1 LFGEI
6 ASADPGAIRGIS
18 RNNILKLNDAGMMI
32 EKWYYELENKFP
44 DIKCHEMIVMPN
56 HFHCIIENVGA
67 DLCVSPAVDHVSPA
81 DLRVCPDRHPT
92 SKTNIMADVDNGA
105 DMNDVMN
112 TITISNMN
120 DGAKMNMATNAIAD
134 INNATNAVT
143 EINNAV
149 NTNTVTDMINVGADL
164 CVSPA
169 ADVDNGGNRDDGD
182 KEGNGYVGDDGDV
195 AVNGNNHVNGGD
207 MDNWDNRDDG
217 NDGDDGDDGD
227 DGNDGNDGDNGDNL
241 DIGANMKNTEGE
253 HVGSPLYRVVQWF
266 KTMTTNEYIRGV
278 KNNNWKRFNG
288 KLWQRNYYEHIIRN
302 EQSYHNITKYIKNNP
317 AKWRDD
323 NFHV

>member
-1 LFGEI
+1 MNRYNPKIHNRRSIRLKGYDYSKAGLYFITICCQNRAHLFGEI
-6 ASADPGAIRGIS
+6 ATANPGAIPGIS

-32 EKWYYELENKFP
+32 EKWYYELENKFS

-67 DLCVSPAVDHVSPA
+67 DLCVCPT
-81 DLRVCPDRHPT
+81 DLRVSPT
-92 SKTNIMADVDNGA
+92 DHH
-105 DMNDVMN
+105 
-112 TITISNMN
+112 
-120 DGAKMNMATNAIAD
+120 
-134 INNATNAVT
+134 
-143 EINNAV
+143 
-149 NTNTVTDMINVGADL
+149 
-164 CVSPA
+164 VSPA
-169 ADVDNGGNRDDGD
+169 ADVHNGGNRDDGD
-182 KEGNGYVGDDGDV
+182 KEGNGGNVDNGDDEGNRDNGYVGDNVNDGDVGDV
-195 AVNGNNHVNGGD
+195 AVNGNNQVNGGD
-207 MDNWDNRDDG
+207 MDIGDNRD
-217 NDGDDGDDGD
+217 
-227 DGNDGNDGDNGDNL
+227 DGNDGDNGDNL
-241 DIGANMKNTEGE
+241 DIGANIKNTEGE